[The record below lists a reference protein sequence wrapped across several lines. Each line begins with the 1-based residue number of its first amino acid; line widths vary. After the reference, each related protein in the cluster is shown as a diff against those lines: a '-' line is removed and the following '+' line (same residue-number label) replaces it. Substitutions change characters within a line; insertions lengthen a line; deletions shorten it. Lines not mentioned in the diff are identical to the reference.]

1 MENKIYYLAYGSN
14 LNVEQMSRR
23 CPNAIKVG
31 SITLND
37 YELEFRIHL
46 TIKPSKGKV
55 VPIGVWQLDK
65 DDEASLD
72 IYEGYPYLYRKEYFD
87 IILEGKVINALI
99 YIMNDVRVIQL
110 PSNEYMNTCLQGY
123 KDFDFDSKYLNKA
136 YELAKKGE

>member
-37 YELEFRIHL
+37 YELEFRILL

-55 VPIGVWQLDK
+55 VPIGVWELNK

-72 IYEGYPYLYRKEYFD
+72 MYE
-87 IILEGKVINALI
+87 EGR
-99 YIMNDVRVIQL
+99 RVGH
-110 PSNEYMNTCLQGY
+110 N
-123 KDFDFDSKYLNKA
+123 
-136 YELAKKGE
+136 